1 MNRYKHFIHKLYMY
15 IYIYIYDSQSSSKI
29 YILRFIW
36 SEFWAESS
44 FHVHIYT
51 SIPFLVVEYCLTD
64 HVAMTFILLLVKIE
78 FRIYIYIVLYG
89 QVHEIVWFH
98 ECVFFYVQTI
108 FILFYSLWLLENCVS
123 VCLFFVFD
131 NDVYRYISVF

>member
-1 MNRYKHFIHKLYMY
+1 M
-15 IYIYIYDSQSSSKI
+15 
-29 YILRFIW
+29 
-36 SEFWAESS
+36 SS

-89 QVHEIVWFH
+89 QVMK
-98 ECVFFYVQTI
+98 
-108 FILFYSLWLLENCVS
+108 
-123 VCLFFVFD
+123 
-131 NDVYRYISVF
+131 